1 MSLAHTYNRVCG
13 DKQGR
18 AFIDFLDEQ
27 FTWGKDY
34 RLQQQVR
41 HVAVSPMKQCA
52 ASLSPSTLLRN
63 GIEVKAKSSEV
74 DALMKEN
81 KQLQR
86 KLNNEL
92 ACRQSLEDENESLT
106 KCIGVRMR
114 DVLNETEEKQRAVD
128 HLRGKLKD
136 LNGRQRN
143 LITRDQH
150 EDLVAD
156 CKSKL
161 KDAHQ
166 VNLQLEL
173 RSEAAEKEAE
183 NMRSKAKTSQRTASN
198 LKKTLK
204 RKNLKLESL
213 RNLIFFFLIKDI
225 CVNSKI

>member
-1 MSLAHTYNRVCG
+1 
-13 DKQGR
+13 
-18 AFIDFLDEQ
+18 
-27 FTWGKDY
+27 
-34 RLQQQVR
+34 
-41 HVAVSPMKQCA
+41 MKQCA

-136 LNGRQRN
+136 LNGRQR
-143 LITRDQH
+143 
-150 EDLVAD
+150 
-156 CKSKL
+156 
-161 KDAHQ
+161 
-166 VNLQLEL
+166 
-173 RSEAAEKEAE
+173 KESA
-183 NMRSKAKTSQRTASN
+183 
-198 LKKTLK
+198 
-204 RKNLKLESL
+204 
-213 RNLIFFFLIKDI
+213 
-225 CVNSKI
+225 

>member
-1 MSLAHTYNRVCG
+1 M
-13 DKQGR
+13 
-18 AFIDFLDEQ
+18 
-27 FTWGKDY
+27 
-34 RLQQQVR
+34 
-41 HVAVSPMKQCA
+41 
-52 ASLSPSTLLRN
+52 
-63 GIEVKAKSSEV
+63 
-74 DALMKEN
+74 
-81 KQLQR
+81 
-86 KLNNEL
+86 
-92 ACRQSLEDENESLT
+92 
-106 KCIGVRMR
+106 
-114 DVLNETEEKQRAVD
+114 
-128 HLRGKLKD
+128 KD

-143 LITRDQH
+143 LITRNQH

-204 RKNLKLESL
+204 RKHLKLESL

-225 CVNSKI
+225 FVNSKI